1 MTCHYEYMMRLSQP
15 DVRCPDPVTIQ
26 SMLQYHYHLISVS
39 SQNGGMCSG
48 MIHPSNTMIW
58 S

>member
-15 DVRCPDPVTIQ
+15 DVPCPDPVTIQ
-26 SMLQYHYHLISVS
+26 SVLQYHYHLMSVS

-48 MIHPSNTMIW
+48 MTYPSSTMI
-58 S
+58 